1 MVTTTFLSVSARHP
15 KEVIKRYKKVLKAYK
30 KGRKLSAAYRKVGVD
45 RNTVVK
51 TAPIYELSAVAPEKY
66 KELLEAFTPQQR
78 LGDFAKKCTEVLKN
92 DPNLLRDVENKKKK
106 GKLIPFYQKV

>member
-1 MVTTTFLSVSARHP
+1 M
-15 KEVIKRYKKVLKAYK
+15 
-30 KGRKLSAAYRKVGVD
+30 
-45 RNTVVK
+45 
-51 TAPIYELSAVAPEKY
+51 APEKY